1 MNESVVEWSLDDE
14 KELEAR
20 IQHVRAQLYD
30 ACESKLNQDQ
40 IIRLSRQLDQLCQ
53 ERDHLQKVVSSR

>member
-1 MNESVVEWSLDDE
+1 MESE
-14 KELEAR
+14 KELDIR
-20 IQHVRAQLYD
+20 IQQLQSKLHN